1 MKILNTLTMS
11 VAITAIMLQTG
22 CMTTKQVD
30 AAKVESDAALAE
42 AQAETVAVRAEME
55 AAMDQANADKTAA
68 VAAVKSDAAAAV
80 GAAEAENAVMKG
92 QLDEAIAQDEMH
104 ARAAKEIPGSVLT
117 ANGTLLFTAEGQSV
131 AKAEDGA
138 EGQTKARMAAETIAK
153 ANLLELIKGGMISSS
168 VSVGDMMF
176 GSQTI
181 TSTVSGWLGGA
192 VVDTEVTAEEKSNLP
207 DAKPID
213 KIVTATAT
221 MEISISAW
229 KDLQDYVE

>member
-1 MKILNTLTMS
+1 MKILKSLTMS
-11 VAITAIMLQTG
+11 AAIAAIVLQTG
-22 CMTTKQVD
+22 CMTTKQAD
-30 AAKVESDAALAE
+30 TAKVESDAAIAA
-42 AQAETVAVRAEME
+42 AQAETDAVRAEME
-55 AAMDQANADKTAA
+55 AAIAQAKADADTA
-68 VAAVKSDAAAAV
+68 VAAAEANATAV
-80 GAAEAENAVMKG
+80 VAAAEADKNEIQG
-92 QLDEAIAQDEMH
+92 QLDEAKAKDAMH
-104 ARAAKEIPGSVLT
+104 AQAAREIPGSVLT
-117 ANGTLLFTAEGQSV
+117 DNGTLLFTAEGQSV
-131 AKAEDGA
+131 AKAVDGA

-176 GSQTI
+176 ESQTV

-213 KIVTATAT
+213 EIVTATAT

-229 KDLQDYVE
+229 EDLQDYVE